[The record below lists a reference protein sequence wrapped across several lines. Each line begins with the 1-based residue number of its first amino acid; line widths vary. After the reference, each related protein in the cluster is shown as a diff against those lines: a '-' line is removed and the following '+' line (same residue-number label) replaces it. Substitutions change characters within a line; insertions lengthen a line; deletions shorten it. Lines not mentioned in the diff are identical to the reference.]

1 MESLFNMGS
10 GCLKLKEDVKVLLCH
25 IFANVEIPLTKDMVI
40 FCLQNLKIANFFD
53 LNDSFSELISKGLLI
68 VNEDSKLSISEKGLE
83 VYEDLKNSL
92 SDSIKER
99 SVNEILRYVRFIK
112 NIQENDVKIEKMLT
126 GYLVNCSVSGGSF
139 DLMKISVFAPDI
151 ESALNMKRNFYE
163 NLNDIYAN
171 VLSKL
176 MSDSSNLDSDNRK
189 FVI

>member
-25 IFANVEIPLTKDMVI
+25 IFANVKIPLTKDMVI

-68 VNEDSKLSISEKGLE
+68 VNEDSKLSISDRGLE

-112 NIQENDVKIEKMLT
+112 NIQENDVKIEKTLT

-176 MSDSSNLDSDNRK
+176 MSDSSNLDSDNRQ

>member
-25 IFANVEIPLTKDMVI
+25 IFANVEISLTKDMVI

-112 NIQENDVKIEKMLT
+112 NIQENDVKIEKTLT

-176 MSDSSNLDSDNRK
+176 MSDSSNLDSDNRQ

>member
-112 NIQENDVKIEKMLT
+112 NIQENDVKIEKTLT

-139 DLMKISVFAPDI
+139 DLMKSSVFAPDI
-151 ESALNMKRNFYE
+151 ESALDMKRNFMQRE
-163 NLNDIYAN
+163 
-171 VLSKL
+171 K
-176 MSDSSNLDSDNRK
+176 
-189 FVI
+189 